1 MGSSYW
7 NKVTTQRISRRRAIQ
22 RTGMAGA
29 AAGAIWMVGCGSD
42 DKTPANGKT
51 PTSGTTPGSTPG
63 TGSTEEPSTGLTYL
77 NEKNPPVAGGR
88 YVVSAGN
95 DFGTWDAHIS
105 VAASA
110 GYFPRIYPLLVN
122 QSQVHP
128 EFLYQDL
135 AESQENPDELTW
147 NFKIRPGV
155 MIGPNDLGIDERA
168 MTAEDAAATYTRI
181 KAEPKAGNGAIKPF
195 LDTITAAGDTL
206 TIKTTSPYAWFLYRV
221 GLFTS
226 TIPPKELVDNA
237 AGIEKMRTKSA
248 GAGPF
253 RLSSSTE
260 GEVAKLDKNPSY
272 YRKDENNNNA
282 QLPYWDG
289 IDIRVIRD
297 VTTVATA
304 FKDGQISVYG
314 AQSKA
319 DADTFVGDSKYIVNK
334 DPATTFIAVAMNP
347 EKSPFEDIRVRQA
360 IGFAINRQQFVDLV
374 YEGDAEANGLVHW
387 PTGDYAFRGDEL
399 AKLQPFDIAEAK
411 KLVDAVGGI
420 TIKMMYPASS
430 SVQQHDKHL
439 PIFLK
444 QMEDAGIKIE
454 QDPKDFG
461 TWYSDYQT
469 LNYTMSLS
477 LNQSYENPEV
487 PLDAH
492 SKGGP
497 LADRSFFI
505 GLNDP
510 EIDAAIA
517 KTKATFDLEE
527 RIVAVR
533 DAQKLI
539 YSKGPTWLPLVS
551 PFGYT
556 VYSSKVHNIP
566 SGIGPAAGGLVSSS
580 AWIEA

>member
-7 NKVTTQRISRRRAIQ
+7 DKITTQRISRRRAIQ

-42 DKTPANGKT
+42 DDPKTDSKTPG
-51 PTSGTTPGSTPG
+51 TSGTATA
-63 TGSTEEPSTGLTYL
+63 TETTDQGGLTYL

-88 YVVSAGN
+88 YVISTGA

-110 GYFPRIYPLLVN
+110 NFFPRIYPLLVN
-122 QSQVHP
+122 QSQVQP

-147 NFKIRPGV
+147 NFKIRPGA

-181 KAEPKAGNGAIKPF
+181 KAEPMAGNGAIKPF

-221 GLFTS
+221 GIFTS

-260 GEVAKLDKNPSY
+260 GEIAKMDKNPSY
-272 YRKDENNNNA
+272 YGKDAANGNA

-289 IDIRVIRD
+289 IDLKVIRD
-297 VTTVATA
+297 INTVQTA

-319 DADTFVGDSKYIVNK
+319 DADTFLGDDKYVVNK

-399 AKLQPFDIAEAK
+399 AKIQPFDIAEAK

-430 SVQQHDKHL
+430 SIQQHDKHL

-454 QDPKDFG
+454 QDPQDFG
-461 TWYSDYQT
+461 TWYSNYQT

-497 LADRSFFI
+497 LSDRSFFI
-505 GLNDP
+505 GLDDP

-517 KTKATFDLEE
+517 KTKSTFDLEE
-527 RIVAVR
+527 RVQAVR
-533 DAQKLI
+533 DAQTLI
-539 YSKGPTWLPLVS
+539 YSKGPTWLPLVT

-566 SGIGPAAGGLVSSS
+566 SGIGPATGALVSNS

>member
-7 NKVTTQRISRRRAIQ
+7 NKITHQRISRRRAIQ
-22 RTGMAGA
+22 RAGMAGGA
-29 AAGAIWMVGCGSD
+29 VGAIWMVGCGSD
-42 DKTPANGKT
+42 DENGDPPANGTAPAGGNT
-51 PTSGTTPGSTPG
+51 PTAGG
-63 TGSTEEPSTGLTYL
+63 EPAADGVVYL
-77 NEKNPPVAGGR
+77 NQKNPPVAGGR
-88 YVVSAGN
+88 YVTSTGA
-95 DFGTWDAHIS
+95 DFGTWDAHVS
-105 VAASA
+105 VAAA
-110 GYFPRIYPLLVN
+110 ANYFPRIYNLLVN
-122 QSQVHP
+122 QSQVNP
-128 EFLYQDL
+128 EFFYQDL
-135 AESQENPDELTW
+135 AESQVAEDDGLTW

-155 MIGPNDLGIDERA
+155 MIGPNDLGIEERA
-168 MTAEDAAATYTRI
+168 MTAEDAAATYQRI
-181 KAEPKAGNGAIKPF
+181 KDEPMAGNGAIKPF
-195 LDTITAAGDTL
+195 LDTITASGDTL
-206 TIKTTSPYAWFLYRV
+206 TMKTTTPYAWFLYRC
-221 GLFTS
+221 GIFTS

-237 AGIEKMRTKSA
+237 AGIELMRTKSA

-260 GEVAKLDKNPSY
+260 GEVATLDKNPSY
-272 YRKDENNNNA
+272 YRKDELNNDA

-289 IDIRVIRD
+289 IDLRVIRD
-297 VTTVATA
+297 ITTVATA

-319 DADTFVGDSKYIVNK
+319 DADTFLGDSKYFVAK

-387 PTGDYAFRGDEL
+387 PTGEYAFRGDEL
-399 AKLQPFDIAEAK
+399 AEIQKFDIAEAK
-411 KLVDAVGGI
+411 KLVEAVGGI

-430 SVQQHDKHL
+430 SIQQHDKHL

-444 QMEDAGIKIE
+444 QMEDAGINIQ
-454 QDPKDFG
+454 QDPQDFG
-461 TWYSDYQT
+461 TWYSNYQT
-469 LNYTMSLS
+469 LNYDMSLS

-492 SKGGP
+492 AALGP

-510 EIDAAIA
+510 EIEAAIQ

-527 RIVAVR
+527 RVQAVR
-533 DAQKLI
+533 DAQTLI
-539 YSKGPTWLPLVS
+539 YSKGPTWLPLVT

-556 VYSSKVHNIP
+556 VYSTKVHNIP
-566 SGIGPAAGGLVSSS
+566 SGLGPATGGLVSSS